1 MNSPILSVKMCNDS
15 ICCLRC
21 VGELK
26 FTYPPEGAEGLRNPK
41 GVACDPSGGI
51 VVVED
56 GNLLALTADGQLKK
70 TLTTCKDSLLCISG
84 TVAVDKNGHL
94 YVVDND
100 EDIKVLKIEWY

>member
-1 MNSPILSVKMCNDS
+1 MLKCVINDS
-15 ICCLRC
+15 ICWLRC

-26 FTYPPEGAEGLRNPK
+26 FTYPPEGTEGLRNPK

-56 GNLLALTADGQLKK
+56 GDLLALTADGQLKK